1 MYLFTVVYTFVYSFL
16 YIICGY
22 AVGLTAFTLP
32 PMVLHLLLALVWA
45 HTQAALAM
53 LCSAVFSKVALSLSL
68 CLSASLPLC
77 LSVSLAL

>member
-68 CLSASLPLC
+68 SVSLPLC